1 MRVVHAG
8 GLEGARAARGTVVVI
23 DVLRA
28 FTVSAYALAGGAR
41 ECRLVGTVAEAEALA
56 ERLPGAVVS
65 AEVDGLPV
73 PGIEISNSPTMVSE
87 VDLRGRVLVQ
97 RTSSGTQCML
107 AAADGAEGLYAGSLV
122 VAAATAA
129 AVTASDPE
137 VVTLVASG
145 ADRGHPEDRACAE
158 YLEGLMCGSSV
169 DLAALLEPLRE
180 SERYQQFVEGRW
192 PGFPPSDLNLALSP
206 DRFGFS
212 MPVSKDELG
221 LRVERAGL

>member
-8 GLEGARAARGTVVVI
+8 GLEGARGAGGTVVVI

-56 ERLPGAVVS
+56 ERLPGALLS

-87 VDLRGRVLVQ
+87 VDLWGRVLVQ

-107 AAADGAEGLYAGSLV
+107 AAADGAERLYAGSLV

-129 AVTASDPE
+129 AVTASGPE

-158 YLEGLMCGSSV
+158 YLESLMCGSSV

-192 PGFPPSDLNLALSP
+192 PGFPRSDLDLALSP

-212 MPVSKDELG
+212 MPVSTDELG
-221 LRVERAGL
+221 LRVARAGL